1 MTLILDLSSKV
12 AEQQAEIERLA
23 EQVRGARER
32 NRAADT
38 ARTSSNADSEVPECP
53 PRNFSARRGSA
64 GTDAGCSRRN
74 SAETHLSSPAHHD
87 AVDDCRDRPASE
99 ESTAGF
105 RFEGRGKFI
114 RSTTTVSGA
123 ASGKSGFHLGRIPQR
138 PVDSCRTSSAEQQQ
152 QQQTTGRYRAHWA
165 SSCFDEHDLVS
176 NNDG

>member
-38 ARTSSNADSEVPECP
+38 AQTSSTADSEVPECP

-74 SAETHLSSPAHHD
+74 SAETHLSSPAHRD

-99 ESTAGF
+99 ESAAGF

-114 RSTTTVSGA
+114 RSATTVSGA

-152 QQQTTGRYRAHWA
+152 QTTGRYRAHWA